1 MPDPVLALYG
11 ANFLL
16 GIHHGA
22 RPGRMSTLGA
32 LWRGRAKATP
42 GRTTRDSIK
51 LDLKI
56 SAKSKLHKRYWRALV
71 AGIVLQHESVSSLIR
86 ELNRNSSLLA
96 LCGFSPVPIQSRDRY
111 GIEPG
116 GGRVTVIKFPL
127 RSPAPGTH
135 NFSRFLSNVVKL
147 EEQQG
152 LISKMIDS
160 LREELM
166 ELCPDFGR
174 ELGYDGKA
182 VRSNSTGQNNR
193 RKGKTSDP
201 DADWGK
207 HETSGVDSSTAKVW
221 KKIKSWFGYGLHI
234 IADTKYEIPVAF
246 SVRRASVSEVKE
258 LERMTDVL
266 FTQDPG
272 LAKRCKYFSADRGL
286 DSGAL
291 KKKLWDDY
299 QIRPV
304 IDNRELWSEEKKNRN
319 YVAGQKIMRPLD
331 SVHDNVFYTERAEI
345 WCRCPVSGVERKMAF
360 YGFESDRCSLKFRCP
375 AAVFGLNCKGWAK
388 CHSDAGCVSKGYGRV
403 VRVPLEKDRRIFTP
417 TPCGCASWKRAY
429 RRRSAMERINS
440 RIDNS
445 FRFERHY
452 IRGKAKMTVRVGLA
466 VAVMMALAV
475 GHIKAGRPEK
485 MRSLVS
491 ECCARA
497 G

>member
-22 RPGRMSTLGA
+22 RPGRMSTGA

-304 IDNRELWSEEKKNRN
+304 IDNRELWSEEKKNRTMWR
-319 YVAGQKIMRPLD
+319 G
-331 SVHDNVFYTERAEI
+331 
-345 WCRCPVSGVERKMAF
+345 
-360 YGFESDRCSLKFRCP
+360 
-375 AAVFGLNCKGWAK
+375 
-388 CHSDAGCVSKGYGRV
+388 
-403 VRVPLEKDRRIFTP
+403 
-417 TPCGCASWKRAY
+417 
-429 RRRSAMERINS
+429 RRS
-440 RIDNS
+440 
-445 FRFERHY
+445 
-452 IRGKAKMTVRVGLA
+452 
-466 VAVMMALAV
+466 
-475 GHIKAGRPEK
+475 
-485 MRSLVS
+485 
-491 ECCARA
+491 
-497 G
+497 